1 MDESIDLSNPLKGI
15 WDSLLGQKPEQIRS
29 IFTTLSAGDQQAIL
43 VHLKKMVTEEGWHP
57 EQRISAETALNAI
70 LIM

>member
-29 IFTTLSAGDQQAIL
+29 IFTALSADDQQAIL